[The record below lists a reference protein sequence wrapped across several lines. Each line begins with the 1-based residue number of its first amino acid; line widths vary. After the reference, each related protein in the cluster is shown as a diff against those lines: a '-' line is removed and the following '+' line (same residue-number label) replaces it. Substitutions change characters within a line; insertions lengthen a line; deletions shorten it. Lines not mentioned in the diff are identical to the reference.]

1 MVELCVGHSSAK
13 PQQQNEKPWASGW
26 CVSGFPPTRLLRKS
40 REPCSNTEEYF
51 SIGVTHPCEGER
63 EIKLIFLTRYKE
75 T

>member
-1 MVELCVGHSSAK
+1 MCRPFFCKATTAEREALGFRMVCKWIS
-13 PQQQNEKPWASGW
+13 
-26 CVSGFPPTRLLRKS
+26 PTRLLRKS